1 MSVAGP
7 PQDANAPSGG
17 SEAHEVS
24 SVGAASSRTAPH
36 WAQIGENTFALG
48 IWFFYGL
55 HRLVGRRVLRVLLWP
70 VVLFY
75 ALTRPLARRASLEY
89 LQRMQAAHGV
99 PVESP
104 GLRHVLRHLL
114 SFAETILDKLLAF
127 AGRYPWDRVRFEGQE
142 LVDALHARGQGALLV
157 TAHMGCLELCQAA
170 ASRIPDLK
178 LTVLVHTRHAE
189 RFNRLL
195 QRLQPR
201 QPVTLLQVTEVN
213 AATAVELNRR
223 VAAGEFVAIAGDRVP
238 VAASKTVQ
246 APFLGHMAPFPVGAY
261 VMAALMQ
268 CPLLLLGCV
277 REGAGHVV
285 HFELL
290 ADRIELPRAQRE
302 QRLAELAA
310 LFARRLEALLARAPY
325 DWFNFFPFW
334 AQGRDRAGP
343 ATSIP

>member
-7 PQDANAPSGG
+7 PP
-17 SEAHEVS
+17 H
-24 SVGAASSRTAPH
+24 PH
-36 WAQIGENTFALG
+36 WAEIGESTFVAG

-55 HRLVGRRVLRVLLWP
+55 HRLVGRRVLRVALWP

-75 ALTRPLARRASLEY
+75 ALTQPTARRASLEY
-89 LQRMQAAHGV
+89 LQRIEAAHGV
-99 PVESP
+99 LGARP
-104 GLRHVLRHLL
+104 GMRHVLHHLL

-127 AGRYPWDRVRFEGQE
+127 AGRYPWDRVRFEGQD
-142 LVDALHARGQGALLV
+142 VVNALHARGQGALLV

-170 ASRIPDLK
+170 ASRIPGLK

-195 QRLQPR
+195 QRLQP
-201 QPVTLLQVTEVN
+201 QHPVSLLQVTEVN
-213 AATAVELNRR
+213 AATAVELGRR
-223 VAAGEFVAIAGDRVP
+223 VAAGEFVAIVGDRVP
-238 VAASKTVQ
+238 VAASKTVE
-246 APFLGHMAPFPVGAY
+246 APFLGHAAPFPVGAY
-261 VMAALMQ
+261 VLAALLQ

-290 ADRIELPRAQRE
+290 AGRVELPRAGRE
-302 QRLAELAA
+302 ARLAQLAA
-310 LFARRLEALLARAPY
+310 QFARRLEALLVRAPY

-334 AQGRDRAGP
+334 SQGRDAPGLPRTP
-343 ATSIP
+343 